1 MRPLH
6 LLVWP
11 ASPGEAVQKVVQ
23 LQKSKIGTKLD
34 GNQPRKGLLPPPVG
48 DWGKLKK
55 YCKVLAV
62 SFFRFG
68 GIHFRTAQRR
78 ACIRDPRKRT
88 GC

>member
-23 LQKSKIGTKLD
+23 LQKSKIGTNTGRKPTSKRVAPS
-34 GNQPRKGLLPPPVG
+34 PRRGLG
-48 DWGKLKK
+48 QIKK

-78 ACIRDPRKRT
+78 AIRDPRKIT